1 MVLARAWAVTLI
13 GLDGHVVE
21 VEADLAQGLPG
32 LTLIGLPDA
41 SLHEAR
47 DRVRAAIVNSAEQW
61 PQRKITVGLS
71 PASLPKRGSGFDLA
85 MAAAVLSAHGRLPA
99 RALDEVVLLGE
110 LGLDGSVKPVRGALP
125 AVLTAARAGF
135 ARVIVPGANL
145 REARLL
151 PDIQVEAVAS
161 LRDLLAL
168 LRGEPWAEGVPDE
181 TAQQSGLTERLDM
194 LEVAGQVV
202 GRTAMEVCAAGGH
215 HAFLLGPP
223 GSGKTMLARR
233 LPSLLPPLDL
243 EQALE
248 VTAVHS
254 VAGLLPAAHPLLE
267 RPPFQDP
274 HHGCSAAAIIGGG
287 SGIARPGAASLA
299 HHGTLFLDE
308 APEFSRS
315 VLDAL
320 RQPIERGS
328 LTITRVGGTATYP
341 CAFTLVLAAN
351 PCPCAKGDRCTC
363 TPQAR
368 RGYLGKLSGPVLDR
382 IDLHVTVDAVTKAD
396 VMAENGV
403 GESSAAIAVRVLHA
417 RQRAAERYRGT
428 PWTRNGQVPLS
439 ELRRGWPLPAT
450 VLAPLGAALDE
461 GRLTARGFGRVLR
474 VAWTLADLTDVG
486 QPDQALIEMAL
497 GWRQGND
504 RWLAA

>member
-1 MVLARAWAVTLI
+1 MALARAWAVTLI

-32 LTLIGLPDA
+32 LALIGLPDA
-41 SLHEAR
+41 SLQEAR
-47 DRVRAAIVNSAEQW
+47 DRVRAAIVNSGESW

-85 MAAAVLSAHGRLPA
+85 MAAAVLGAHGRLPGD
-99 RALDEVVLLGE
+99 ALRDVVLLGE
-110 LGLDGSVKPVRGALP
+110 LGLDGGVKPLRGVLP

-135 ARVIVPGANL
+135 SRVIVPGANL

-151 PDIQVEAVAS
+151 PDLRVDGVAT

-168 LRGEPWAEGVPDE
+168 LRGEPWEEGLPE
-181 TAQQSGLTERLDM
+181 AASGGPALADPLDM
-194 LEVAGQVV
+194 FEVAGQVV

-215 HAFLLGPP
+215 HCFLLGPP
-223 GSGKTMLARR
+223 GSGKTMLAQR
-233 LPSLLPPLDL
+233 LPSLLPTLDL

-254 VAGLLPAAHPLLE
+254 VAGLLPPAHPLLD

-274 HHGCSAAAIIGGG
+274 HHGSSVSAIIGGG
-287 SGIARPGAASLA
+287 SGIARPGVASLA

-320 RQPIERGS
+320 RQPIEKGS
-328 LTITRVGGTATYP
+328 LTINRVGGSATYP
-341 CAFTLVLAAN
+341 CAFTLVMAAN

-403 GESSAAIAVRVLHA
+403 GESSREIAARVLKA
-417 RQRAAERYRGT
+417 RQTAAQRYRGT
-428 PWTRNGQVPLS
+428 PWTRNGQVPVS
-439 ELRRGWPLPAT
+439 ELRKRWPLPAAA
-450 VLAPLGAALDE
+450 LAPLGAALDD
-461 GRLTARGFGRVLR
+461 GTLTGRGFGRALR
-474 VAWTLADLTDVG
+474 VAWTLADLLDAG
-486 QPDQALIEMAL
+486 QPNRTLIEMAL

>member
-1 MVLARAWAVTLI
+1 MTLARTWAVTLI

-32 LTLIGLPDA
+32 LALIGLPDT
-41 SLHEAR
+41 SLAEAR
-47 DRVRAAIVNSAEQW
+47 DRVRAAVVNSGEPW

-85 MAAAVLSAHGRLPA
+85 MAAAVLAAHGRLPVG
-99 RALDEVVLLGE
+99 ALEDVVLLGE
-110 LGLDGSVKPVRGALP
+110 LGLDGSVKPLRGVLP

-135 ARVIVPGANL
+135 SRVVVPGANL

-151 PDIQVEAVAS
+151 PGVRVDGVAS
-161 LRDLLAL
+161 LGDLLAL
-168 LRGEPWAEGVPDE
+168 LRGQPWEEGALPQVPEDVLPDE
-181 TAQQSGLTERLDM
+181 QLDM

-223 GSGKTMLARR
+223 GSGKTMLASQ
-233 LPSLLPPLDL
+233 LPTLLPPLDL
-243 EQALE
+243 EQALQ
-248 VTAVHS
+248 VTAVYS

-274 HHGCSAAAIIGGG
+274 HHASSVAAMIGGG
-287 SGIARPGAASLA
+287 SGIARPGVASLA
-299 HHGTLFLDE
+299 HHGILFLDE

-315 VLDAL
+315 VLDSL
-320 RQPIERGS
+320 RQPLERGS
-328 LTITRVGGTATYP
+328 LTITRVGGSATYP

-382 IDLHVTVDAVTKAD
+382 IDLHVTVDAVTRAD

-403 GESSAAIAVRVLHA
+403 GEPSRDIAARVLHA
-417 RQRAAERYRGT
+417 RERAAQRYRGT
-428 PWTRNGQVPLS
+428 PWTRNGQVPPN
-439 ELRRGWPLPAT
+439 ELRRRWPLPTA
-450 VLAPLGAALDE
+450 VLAPLGAALDD
-461 GRLTARGFGRVLR
+461 GTLTARGFGRVLR
-474 VAWTLADLTDVG
+474 VAWTLADLLDAG
-486 QPDQALIEMAL
+486 QPSRELIDMAL